1 MPSCPPLRG
10 LQNLLRPTSIRMARH
25 QELFKATTTH
35 SPMTLT
41 AIQNCR
47 HVSIADRS
55 LPWRRLHK
63 GTGKTE
69 LIRAGRSWRREEK
82 RSPRRRGA
90 RAGAS
95 PISLPLSDGDVR
107 GHGGNH
113 PSRATYYAL
122 ERKVNK

>member
-25 QELFKATTTH
+25 QELSTTH

-63 GTGKTE
+63 GTGKAE
-69 LIRAGRSWRREEK
+69 LIRAGRSWRRERKEK
-82 RSPRRRGA
+82 PPQTRGA
-90 RAGAS
+90 CGGFSDFPASERWRCAGAQ
-95 PISLPLSDGDVR
+95 G
-107 GHGGNH
+107 
-113 PSRATYYAL
+113 ATIAHEQL
-122 ERKVNK
+122 TML

>member
-55 LPWRRLHK
+55 LPYRRLRK
-63 GTGKTE
+63 KVQGNPNVGGE
-69 LIRAGRSWRREEK
+69 AK
-82 RSPRRRGA
+82 RIQYPK
-90 RAGAS
+90 
-95 PISLPLSDGDVR
+95 P
-107 GHGGNH
+107 
-113 PSRATYYAL
+113 
-122 ERKVNK
+122 K